1 MSIPNDV
8 KHSGTSGTC
17 NWYVTKDG
25 LLVIEPKN
33 GTGVL
38 QRFESFNYEYPWSDD
53 NVNKDIIHATVRQ
66 GVSVSE
72 EDGASWMFSECHN
85 LLSADITNLGAILYD
100 SEGMFRHCTSF

>member
-38 QRFESFNYEYPWSDD
+38 RRFDSFNYEYPWSDD

-72 EDGASWMFSECHN
+72 EDGA
-85 LLSADITNLGAILYD
+85 
-100 SEGMFRHCTSF
+100 